1 MPQGDEPTLDELVDA
16 ASVMR
21 HTHIER
27 VKRVFF
33 HQGVHLGTSVPNSVD
48 TEKDK
53 ADIVMC
59 QHGVRIT
66 LRDRHFIVPISV
78 ITSIELFPPVY

>member
-21 HTHIER
+21 HTHIDR
-27 VKRVFF
+27 VKRVHF
-33 HQGVHLGTSVPNSVD
+33 HQGVHLGMMVRNSVD
-48 TEKDK
+48 HEKDR

-59 QHGVRIT
+59 PHGVRIT
-66 LRDRHFIVPISV
+66 LGERHYIVPLGI
-78 ITSIELFPPVY
+78 ITAIELFPPVY